1 MLAGCSDTG
10 ISHDI
15 VNARGGE
22 ALVFWPMLVY
32 LVAVVL
38 LAATLIATS
47 YVLGERHRERAT
59 DEAYESGIPPTGSA
73 RLRVS
78 AKFYLM
84 AMFFVIFDLGAAFV
98 FAWAIE
104 ARRLGWSG
112 YAGLV
117 IFIGILVSGLLY
129 LSRQGALDWG
139 VPSSRDPSE
148 PK

>member
-1 MLAGCSDTG
+1 M
-10 ISHDI
+10 
-15 VNARGGE
+15 
-22 ALVFWPMLVY
+22 FWPMLVY

-38 LAATLIATS
+38 VAAALIATS
-47 YVLGERHRERAT
+47 YVLGERHRERST

-78 AKFYLM
+78 AKFYLT

-104 ARRLGWSG
+104 VRSLGWTG
-112 YAGLV
+112 YVGLL
-117 IFIGILVSGLLY
+117 IFIAPLVSGLLY
-129 LSRQGALDWG
+129 LSQQGALDWG
-139 VPSSRDPSE
+139 VPSSRDRSD